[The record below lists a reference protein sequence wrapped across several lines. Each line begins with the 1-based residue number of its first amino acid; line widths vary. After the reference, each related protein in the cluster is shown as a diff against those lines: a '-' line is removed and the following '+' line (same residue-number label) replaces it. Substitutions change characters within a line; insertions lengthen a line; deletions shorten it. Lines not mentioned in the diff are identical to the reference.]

1 MCCTAWRWRT
11 PGLRARAQHSVASL
25 AGNSWACARRSML
38 PSTASYT
45 RMLCVGRH
53 LEADRQSHLHMRS
66 TSPVMVYARSGG
78 ELKRLPPKEAIRVP
92 AVVPDVESST
102 SAAPLQPT
110 ADCDSG
116 AAALSGVQVDVV
128 RADFAKFLQQHRQEW
143 LVCEL
148 RHSDPC
154 VLSSAARSK
163 RTGRCGRP
171 AMPIGVSAPRPCRPV

>member
-1 MCCTAWRWRT
+1 
-11 PGLRARAQHSVASL
+11 
-25 AGNSWACARRSML
+25 ML
-38 PSTASYT
+38 PSAALYM
-45 RMLCVGRH
+45 RMLRVGRH

-78 ELKRLPPKEAIRVP
+78 ELKRLQPKEAIRVP
-92 AVVPDVESST
+92 AVESST

-110 ADCDSG
+110 ADCDG
-116 AAALSGVQVDVV
+116 AATLSGVQVNVV

-154 VLSSAARSK
+154 TIKRCTIQANREMRSTGNADRCLSDSAVPTCSRIGSVRQQSVL
-163 RTGRCGRP
+163 
-171 AMPIGVSAPRPCRPV
+171 